1 MNLDPS
7 QIAAVD
13 RACVANTIIT
23 GGAGYGKTTIIRNI
37 LNRTPGAQLLAPT
50 GKAAR
55 RMSDLTGYPAS
66 TIHSALQWNGA
77 QFMRSPKK
85 PLEAPTIIIDEAS
98 MVESWLLFH
107 LLQRTIAHI
116 ILVGDDA
123 QLPPVGPGQPFH
135 DLIQI
140 RPDIVARLDKCHRA
154 HAAIHIAS
162 AAIRAGT
169 LPPPELRSD
178 SEFWKIAEAGTPAH
192 AMRTIGRWLGAGK
205 FDPAQDV
212 FLAPSYGADAE
223 DVAKIHSINQMV
235 KKYFLGDTG
244 NDFDVNDRVMI
255 CKNFGP
261 EDLWN
266 GDTGQIVAI
275 NKYPEIILDRER
287 TEVQHCP
294 TRKLSAAQTR
304 ELTLAYC
311 LSVHK
316 SQGSQYRRV
325 FFVCL
330 PHSRYMLDRKLV
342 YTAITRAQSACI
354 VLGHTPTFAAAIKRV
369 KERPTCLRELDGRF
383 QGDLLPG

>member
-13 RACVANTIIT
+13 RACRENTIIT

-37 LNRTPGAQLLAPT
+37 LERVPSALLMAPT

-55 RMSDLTGYPAS
+55 RMSDATGYPAA
-66 TIHSALQWNGA
+66 TIHSALKWNGKA
-77 QFMRSPKK
+77 FMRTERNK
-85 PLEAPTIIIDEAS
+85 LAAPTIIIDEAS
-98 MVESWLLFH
+98 MVESWLFFH
-107 LLQRTIAHI
+107 LLKRTLAHI
-116 ILVGDDA
+116 ILVGDNA

-135 DLIQI
+135 DLIKI
-140 RPDIVARLDKCHRA
+140 RPKIVARLDFCHRA
-154 HAAIHIAS
+154 QAAIHIAS
-162 AAIRAGT
+162 AAIRAGN
-169 LPPPELRSD
+169 LPPPELQSD
-178 SEFWKIAEAGTPAH
+178 SEFWKIAEAGTPEK
-192 AMRTIGRWLGAGK
+192 AMRLIGRWLAQGK

-212 FLAPSYGADAE
+212 FLAPSYGADAS
-223 DVAKIHSINQMV
+223 DTAKIHSINRMI

-244 NDFDVNDRVMI
+244 NDFDVHDRVMI

-261 EDLWN
+261 DDLWN
-266 GDTGQIVAI
+266 GDSGTIVSI
-275 NKYPEIILDRER
+275 NKYPEIVLDRER
-287 TEVQHCP
+287 IEGHCSP
-294 TRKLSAAQTR
+294 TRKLSAPQTR

-369 KERPTCLRELDGRF
+369 KDRPTCLRELDGLS
-383 QGDLLPG
+383 GDVLPG

>member
-37 LNRTPGAQLLAPT
+37 LNRTPGALLLAPT

-55 RMSDLTGYPAS
+55 RMSDLTGYPAA
-66 TIHSALQWNGA
+66 TIHRALGWNGKG
-77 QFMRSPKK
+77 FMGKK
-85 PLEAPTIIIDEAS
+85 LESPTIIIDEAS

-107 LLQRTIAHI
+107 LLQRTRAHI

-135 DLIQI
+135 DLIHI
-140 RPDIVARLDKCHRA
+140 RPNIVARLDKCHRA

-162 AAIRAGT
+162 AAIRAGK

-178 SEFWKIAEAGTPAH
+178 AEFWKIAEAGTPAH
-192 AMRTIGRWLGAGK
+192 AMRLIARWLAAGN
-205 FDPAQDV
+205 FDPAHDV
-212 FLAPSYGADAE
+212 FLAPSYGADAD
-223 DVAKIHSINQMV
+223 DVAKIHSINHMV

-244 NDFDVNDRVMI
+244 NDFDVKDRVMI
-255 CKNFGP
+255 TKNFGP

-266 GDTGQIVAI
+266 GDTGQIVSI
-275 NKYPEIILDRER
+275 NKYPTIVLDRER
-287 TEVQHCP
+287 TEGQHCP

-354 VLGHTPTFAAAIKRV
+354 VLGHTPTFAAAITRV
-369 KERPTCLRELDGRF
+369 KKRPTCLRELDGRL
-383 QGDLLPG
+383 QGDLLQG